1 MSKKSI
7 ALIDYLKFEVLYDFD
22 DKEHLKEI
30 EELFRLLKL
39 DINQFV
45 EEPGKE
51 GFEHSRTYDENTYLY
66 YSPGSSINNKLGCE
80 SFFEIELRGSACR
93 LFELR
98 GGSWK
103 DLFNYFLTIPF
114 QLNRVDIAKDD
125 INGIVDFDSL
135 KEHIR
140 NQHFVSTF
148 RTTKKDIPAELKK
161 IGYMWDFKFDKNLI
175 NNFASD
181 IDEIELLKSYREVDK
196 TGFTADF
203 GSKGSKLQFEIYDKK
218 VERIVNGCPSPLAQW
233 LRFEM
238 RYFHEKAQ
246 GVLPYLVEALK
257 YDHLDELASNLL
269 FGMMDFK
276 DVGDEKYRT
285 HYGRYPTCNWW
296 IDFLGSEA
304 EKLKVAYPTKL
315 DTTLDRSI
323 RWIYS
328 GVIKT
333 LMQVYA
339 TDCTGANL
347 SYILQKGFALKLK
360 EGKFTNVEAS
370 KVNNYL
376 RARGL
381 DVQTKSHEEMLN
393 ALIMF
398 ASDELNAD
406 GVGYKEVIEKN
417 IKRHKEPFK
426 VKQVINEEP
435 EFKDDIIDNDLKI
448 IFLQSTKFKRI
459 FENEIRELTFPGQC
473 PFELKDDIL
482 IQDINSSDFSWQCRI
497 TDIDQDKYRYKIT
510 FEVANLD

>member
-1 MSKKSI
+1 MKQKSI

-22 DKEHLKEI
+22 DKEHLKET
-30 EELFRLLKL
+30 EELFRLLIL

-45 EEPGKE
+45 EAPGMD
-51 GFEHSRTYDENTYLY
+51 GFEHRRTYDENTYLY

-80 SFFEIELRGSACR
+80 SFFVIELSGSACR

-103 DLFNYFLTIPF
+103 DLFEYFLKIPF
-114 QLNRVDIAKDD
+114 ELKRVDIAKDD
-125 INGIVDFDSL
+125 INGIVDFDDL

-140 NQHFVSTF
+140 KQHFVSSF
-148 RTTKKDIPAELKK
+148 RTTKKEIPPELKK

-175 NNFASD
+175 NPIAED
-181 IDEIELLKSYREVDK
+181 IDEIDFLNSYKEIDK
-196 TGFTADF
+196 TGFTAKF
-203 GSKGSKLQFEIYDKK
+203 GNKGSKLEFEIYDKK
-218 VERIVNGCPSPLAQW
+218 VERLVNGCPSPLGQW

-238 RYFHEKAQ
+238 RYFHDKAQ
-246 GVLPYLVEALK
+246 GVLPYLVEAFK
-257 YDHLDELASNLL
+257 SNHLDELASNLL

-285 HYGRYPTCNWW
+285 HYGRYPTCKWW
-296 IDFLGSEA
+296 VDFLGSEA

-323 RWIYS
+323 RWIYT
-328 GVIKT
+328 GVMKT

-376 RARGL
+376 RSRGL
-381 DVQTKSHEEMLN
+381 DIQTKTHEEMLN
-393 ALIMF
+393 ALMLF
-398 ASDELNAD
+398 ASEELQAD
-406 GVGYKEVIEKN
+406 GVNHKEIIEKN

-426 VKQVINEEP
+426 VKKVETVEP
-435 EFKDDIIDNDLKI
+435 EFKDDIIDPELKI
-448 IFLQSTKFKRI
+448 IFLQSSKFKRI
-459 FENEIRELTFPGQC
+459 YDNDLRELTFPGQC

-482 IQDINSSDFSWQCRI
+482 IQDINSSTFSWQCRI
-497 TDIDQDKYRYKIT
+497 TDIDQDNFRYKII
-510 FEVANLD
+510 FEVAGLD